1 MRPTPYVAS
10 LRIYEPITAFSPAE
24 RLRWEAIPITSATG
38 FDEQERA
45 MRRVIV
51 TEPPALKPDG
61 AHILEWE
68 GQRYVCPW
76 STAARC
82 WAALEDFKETLPAP
96 VVKFFIPQN
105 IEDAIKVNSETLED
119 KVPHII
125 SETWMIPPRWFGLFE
140 PEERLR
146 GQSEDGPFTV
156 LRTSIANAKK
166 RCMFTH
172 QTVVASFGNG
182 PIEQEIADTL
192 EWMSLFHPES
202 IVELDYGGLA
212 GYLER
217 SLIENGE
224 DGLEADTSVEDIQL
238 SLSGLAE
245 GDGTRAGVGYER
257 LISRWRRVAAYEQ
270 ATQNKLDNQVTIS
283 P

>member
-10 LRIYEPITAFSPAE
+10 LRIYEPITAFPPAQ

-45 MRRVIV
+45 LRRVVI
-51 TEPPALKPDG
+51 TEPPALRPDG

-68 GQRYVCPW
+68 GARYVCPW
-76 STAARC
+76 STATRC
-82 WAALEDFKETLPAP
+82 WAALDDFKHSLPTP
-96 VVKFFIPQN
+96 VVKFFLPQN
-105 IEDAIKVNSETLED
+105 IEDAINVNSENLED

-182 PIEQEIADTL
+182 PIEQEIADLL

-212 GYLER
+212 VYLER
-217 SLIENGE
+217 SLIAEGQ
-224 DGLEADTSVEDIQL
+224 DGLEADTSVEDLQL

-245 GDGTRAGVGYER
+245 GDGARAGVGYER

-270 ATQNKLDNQVTIS
+270 AT
-283 P
+283 

>member
-10 LRIYEPITAFSPAE
+10 LRIYEPISAFPPAQ

-45 MRRVIV
+45 LRRVVI
-51 TEPPALKPDG
+51 TEPPALRPDG

-68 GQRYVCPW
+68 GARYVCPW

-82 WAALEDFKETLPAP
+82 WAALDDFKHSLPAS
-96 VVKFFIPQN
+96 VVKFFLPQN
-105 IEDAIKVNSETLED
+105 IEDAINVNSETLED

-182 PIEQEIADTL
+182 PIEQEIADLL
-192 EWMSLFHPES
+192 EWMSLFHPKS

-217 SLIENGE
+217 SLIAEGQ
-224 DGLEADTSVEDIQL
+224 DGLEADTSVEDLKL

-257 LISRWRRVAAYEQ
+257 LISRWRRVAAFEQ
-270 ATQNKLDNQVTIS
+270 AT
-283 P
+283 

>member
-10 LRIYEPITAFSPAE
+10 LRIYEPITAFAPAE
-24 RLRWEAIPITSATG
+24 RLRWEAIPITSSTG
-38 FDEQERA
+38 LDEQSRA
-45 MRRVIV
+45 LRRVII

-82 WAALEDFKETLPAP
+82 WAALGDFKNSLPSS
-96 VVKFFIPQN
+96 VIKFFVPQN
-105 IEDAIKVNSETLED
+105 IEDAININSETIED

-140 PEERLR
+140 PDERLR

-156 LRTSIANAKK
+156 MRTSIANAKK

-172 QTVVASFGNG
+172 QTVVSSFGNG
-182 PIEQEIADTL
+182 PIEEEIADLL

-202 IVELDYGGLA
+202 IVEVDYGGLA
-212 GYLER
+212 TYLER
-217 SLIENGE
+217 SWIEEGE
-224 DGLEADTSVEDIQL
+224 DGLEADTSIEDIQL
-238 SLSGLAE
+238 SLSGLSQ
-245 GDGTRAGVGYER
+245 GDGARAGVGYER

-270 ATQNKLDNQVTIS
+270 AT
-283 P
+283 